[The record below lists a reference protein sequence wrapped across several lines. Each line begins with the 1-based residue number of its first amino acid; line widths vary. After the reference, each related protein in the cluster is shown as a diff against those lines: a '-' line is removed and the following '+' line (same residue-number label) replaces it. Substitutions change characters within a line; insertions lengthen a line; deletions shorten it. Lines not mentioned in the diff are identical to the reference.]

1 RRGASHTRARARSPV
16 PHARCRQS
24 GWRCRD
30 RDPRGAR
37 CPRRRRAALGLA
49 FDHVCLLR
57 RGLRDRGRVRSSR
70 AARPGERGAC
80 RRRGAPLMFGVG
92 PEELVL
98 VLIVALL
105 VLGPERLPRMA
116 RDVGRVV
123 GELRRTSDEF
133 RAEFLNAD
141 KYLEKPASA
150 PAAVALLAVPPT
162 TPRDPNESAFDREMR
177 EARERL
183 AASREKP
190 AT

>member
-1 RRGASHTRARARSPV
+1 
-16 PHARCRQS
+16 
-24 GWRCRD
+24 
-30 RDPRGAR
+30 
-37 CPRRRRAALGLA
+37 
-49 FDHVCLLR
+49 
-57 RGLRDRGRVRSSR
+57 
-70 AARPGERGAC
+70 
-80 RRRGAPLMFGVG
+80 MFGVG

-150 PAAVALLAVPPT
+150 PAAVAPPAPAAAQAT
-162 TPRDPNESAFDREMR
+162 TPSDPNESAFDREMR

-190 AT
+190 AS